1 MNVLIVGGGR
11 VGSYLAALLAND
23 LHTVRLIE
31 RDPERAAN
39 LADRLAAVEIVTGS
53 GTDPGLLEKAGIH
66 HSDVIAAVTHADET
80 NLVVTSLA
88 RFEFGVPRTIARIND
103 PRNAWM
109 YTQTMGVDIALNQ
122 ADLMSHL
129 IAEEMSLGDM
139 TTLLTLRRGQYRLVE
154 EKAHPA
160 AAVVGVPL
168 RDLALPARCILV
180 AVLRESGIVVPHGD
194 FVIQPEDEVLALVH
208 TDEVDDLA
216 AMLGSGPVPGS

>member
-1 MNVLIVGGGR
+1 MNVLIVGGGK
-11 VGSYLAALLAND
+11 VGSYLAGLLVD
-23 LHTVRLIE
+23 DDHQVRLIE
-31 RDPERAAN
+31 RNPGRAA
-39 LADRLAAVEIVTGS
+39 LLEDQLTGVEIVAGS
-53 GTDPGLLEKAGIH
+53 GTDPALLEKAGIH
-66 HSDVIAAVTHADET
+66 QTDVVAAVTHADET

-88 RFEFGVPRTIARIND
+88 RFEFAVPRTIARIND

-160 AAVVGVPL
+160 AAAVGVAL
-168 RDLALPARCILV
+168 QDLELPSRCIFV
-180 AVLRESGIVVPHGD
+180 AVIRGGDIVVPHGD
-194 FVIQPEDEVLALVH
+194 FTIQPEDEVLALIH
-208 TDEVDDLA
+208 TDEIGDLA
-216 AMLGSGPVPGS
+216 AILGSGSGTGS